1 MRLKLAKI
9 PCATIG
15 SGNIGA
21 DLMIKVMGASKNLE
35 MGAMV
40 GIDPQPDGL
49 ARARGLGRVRL
60 KEHAGDDDER

>member
-1 MRLKLAKI
+1 MAKI

-21 DLMIKVMGASKNLE
+21 DLMIKVMRTSKNLE
-35 MGAMV
+35 IGAMV

-49 ARARGLGRVRL
+49 ARAQGPGR
-60 KEHAGDDDER
+60 AAA